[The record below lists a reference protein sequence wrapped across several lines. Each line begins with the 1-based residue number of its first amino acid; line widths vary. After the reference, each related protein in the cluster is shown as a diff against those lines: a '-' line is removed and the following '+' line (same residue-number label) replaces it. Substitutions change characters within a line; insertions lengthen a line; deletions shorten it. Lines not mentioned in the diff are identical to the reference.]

1 MQNQIISIQEDCLKL
16 ISKAKSQEELL
27 DIEKQFIGK
36 KGQLA
41 DILKNI
47 INLDAKDKQTV
58 GKQANLSKNTIQQAL
73 IKQRNQLENQDL
85 ADRLAQEQIDVT
97 LPASLPNTAKINPLR
112 QLQKQAEEI
121 FESLGFAIADGPHI
135 ESELY
140 NFDSLNFKKHHPAR
154 DIQDTFFIDKPEDSQ
169 HGHLVLRTH
178 TSPVQIR
185 SMLKDGAPIR
195 IVIPGRVFRNE
206 EQDATHEHTF
216 YQIEGLLVDKNISIA
231 HLRGTLEEF
240 LSQLFQKQITTR
252 LRPGYFPFTE
262 PSLELDMSCVFCD
275 QQGCKICKDTGFIEL
290 LGCGMVHPNV
300 LTASNLDPQEY
311 QGFAFGAGL
320 DRILMLKM
328 GMQSIRDIRKNDLRF
343 LKQL

>member
-1 MQNQIISIQEDCLKL
+1 MQNQIISIQEDCLKQ

-27 DIEKQFIGK
+27 NIEKQFIGK

-58 GKQANLSKNTIQQAL
+58 GKQANLTKNTIQQAL
-73 IKQRNQLENQDL
+73 IKQKNQLENQDL

-97 LPASLPNTAKINPLR
+97 LPASLPQTATINPLR

-154 DIQDTFFIDKPEDSQ
+154 DFQDTFFIEKTEDQ
-169 HGHLVLRTH
+169 KHGQLLLRTH

-185 SMLKDGAPIR
+185 SMLKHGAPIR

-206 EQDATHEHTF
+206 EQDATHDHTF

-240 LSQLFQKQITTR
+240 LSQLFQKQITSR

-290 LGCGMVHPNV
+290 IGCGMVHPNV
-300 LTASNLDPQEY
+300 LTASNLDPQKY